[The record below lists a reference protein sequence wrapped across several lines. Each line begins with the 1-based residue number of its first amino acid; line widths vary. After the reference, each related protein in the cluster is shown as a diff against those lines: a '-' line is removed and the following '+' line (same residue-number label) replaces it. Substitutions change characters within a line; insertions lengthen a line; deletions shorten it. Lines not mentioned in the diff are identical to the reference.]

1 MKLKDSLLEQT
12 AVYSLWQAPF
22 VRQKFAPVLRQTN
35 LAAVRKVLDVGCG
48 PGTNAPFFANN
59 GYLGLD
65 INPNYIE
72 SAKKKYKRDFLVAD
86 VTTYTDLPDTKF
98 DFVLINSFL
107 HHIDD
112 AGTNAILSRLRYWL
126 SDDGFIHILELVYP
140 PKASISQFLAKA
152 DRGKFARPLDQWRS
166 IFERHL
172 QVHLFEPY
180 PLKGFGVTLWNMI
193 YCKGK
198 PR

>member
-1 MKLKDSLLEQT
+1 MTLKYSLLEQT

-22 VRQKFAPVLRQTN
+22 ARQKFAPVLREAN
-35 LAAVRKVLDVGCG
+35 LATVRKVLDVGCG
-48 PGTNAPFFANN
+48 PGTNAALFSNN
-59 GYLGLD
+59 DYLGID

-72 SAKKKYKRDFLVAD
+72 SARKKYNRNFLVAD
-86 VTTYTDLPDTKF
+86 VTTYTDIPEVKF

-112 AGTNAILSRLRYWL
+112 AGVNAILSRLQSWL
-126 SDDGFIHILELVYP
+126 SDDGSIHILDLVYP
-140 PKASISQFLAKA
+140 PRSSVSQFLAKA
-152 DRGKFARPLDQWRS
+152 DRGKFPRRLEDWRS
-166 IFERHL
+166 IFDRHL
-172 QVHLFEPY
+172 QIQVFEPY
-180 PLKGFGVTLWNMI
+180 PLQGLGVTLWNMI